1 MFIFD
6 WIDDIVFL
14 LDLRTYWRI
23 YLSVAFGFLL
33 VLVLSNF
40 FTPESVS
47 VFGIICCIVI
57 PGILGGFWHKAATRD
72 Q

>member
-14 LDLRTYWRI
+14 LDSRTYWRI

-33 VLVLSNF
+33 VLILLIF

-47 VFGIICCIVI
+47 VFGIIC
-57 PGILGGFWHKAATRD
+57 
-72 Q
+72 